1 METRVCFAPV
11 AAPFSAFNEKT
22 KCRGRLTATALLTK
36 GIIMFAVILAVAII
50 VGVILLDQVSKLLVL
65 AYLYEDEVA
74 IIKDVLHF
82 TYVEN
87 RGMAFGLLA
96 DHRWIFLVA
105 SVVGIALVAFYLFKF
120 TKRPVSR
127 IALAMIVGGGIGNMI
142 DRVRLGFVVDFIDFC
157 AFDFWVWVFN
167 IADAA
172 VCVGAALFVLDL
184 IVELVEDIKKNKAV
198 STDSGEKKNG

>member
-1 METRVCFAPV
+1 
-11 AAPFSAFNEKT
+11 
-22 KCRGRLTATALLTK
+22 
-36 GIIMFAVILAVAII
+36 MFAVILAAAII

-184 IVELVEDIKKNKAV
+184 ILELVEDIKRGKSSAR
-198 STDSGEKKNG
+198 TGEKKDG